1 MRRRFAATAYV
12 FWGRHGAHHSGVTSY
27 QSYQS
32 YQSYRSYK
40 KDIWFWAKVLTWK
53 ANTPDL

>member
-32 YQSYRSYK
+32 YRSYK

>member
-1 MRRRFAATAYV
+1 MRRRFAAKAYV
-12 FWGRHGAHHSGVTSY
+12 FWGRHGAHHSGVT
-27 QSYQS
+27 S